1 MLDLPED
8 EEVCWTGEEFK
19 KMKNLKILK
28 VINAKFSTGP
38 KYLPNSLRVL
48 DWEGYPSP
56 SLPSDFRPRKLSM
69 LNLPNCS
76 LKLDNPLKVFKHTSS
91 FLLLFLWYQISMTL
105 SSISSCLLLLLW
117 SCRTLRV

>member
-28 VINAKFSTGP
+28 IINANFSTGP

-48 DWEGYPSP
+48 DWRGYPWP
-56 SLPSDFRPRKLSM
+56 YLPSDFRPRKLSM
-69 LNLPNCS
+69 LNLPNSC
-76 LKLDNPLKVFKHTSS
+76 LVLNAPLKVIHMFTP
-91 FLLLFLWYQISMTL
+91 
-105 SSISSCLLLLLW
+105 
-117 SCRTLRV
+117 